1 MGAVFFHGLRDVLPA
16 LLASFVLHCVAVVV
30 GAFACL
36 VGLLCYIKHKQRET
50 MVYMKK
56 FPGRTE
62 HIPMLTTWSIHRTL
76 SKEAHR
82 LDVGTHLFQLSA
94 GFSRMY
100 QKHGMLRYYDATHP
114 ILVVFKADHIEEL
127 LTSNTVLKKGHEYDL
142 LGPWLGTG
150 LLTSSGSKWR
160 SRRKLLTPAFH
171 FRILEDFLPAVNEQ
185 SKVLVRKLG
194 QLGKDR
200 SCDVVPLVTLCALD
214 IICDTIMGYTINAQ
228 SNQHSDYV
236 QAIQVLGHSFTRR
249 LESPLYWI
257 DTIFRFS
264 KPGRLFHQKIG
275 DLHQFTLKVIRER
288 KEELLSCPEL
298 QESLEETSLES
309 DIYGVQGKT
318 RKPFLDILL
327 REHIKDPENFSEED
341 VREEVDTFMFEGHD
355 TTAMGIS
362 WALYLIGLYSEH
374 QELMHQELDAIF
386 GANKTRP
393 ITSEDLKQM
402 KYMECCLK
410 ESQRL
415 YPSVPFISRMCE
427 QDVMIGY
434 FIDDVAEELECDKQ
448 AAITCYWRI
457 ADRFGRSPFVS
468 IPDEPDDYLTSFCQ
482 VSENSEEFPEDATC
496 KDYYAGCS
504 DSDKHQFAITERG
517 YAALQETATL
527 VDSCQ
532 PIESLRECLDLDIM
546 RKCDA
551 HRPLR
556 IGAFHERV
564 TSRRRAAIQ
573 LRGCLQNAVN
583 KCDSTKYGTAMD
595 RLKRIANSI
604 VDLNSPATRRA
615 VAGNGA
621 SAFDATI
628 AVVGA
633 AVFICFLHADSYW
646 QFN

>member
-16 LLASFVLHCVAVVV
+16 LLASFVLHCMAVVV
-30 GAFACL
+30 GACACL
-36 VGLLCYIKHKQRET
+36 VGLLSYIKHKQRET
-50 MVYMKK
+50 MVYMEK

-62 HIPMLTTWSIHRTL
+62 PIPMLTTWSIHRTL

-185 SKVLVRKLG
+185 SKVLV
-194 QLGKDR
+194 
-200 SCDVVPLVTLCALD
+200 
-214 IICDTIMGYTINAQ
+214 
-228 SNQHSDYV
+228 
-236 QAIQVLGHSFTRR
+236 
-249 LESPLYWI
+249 
-257 DTIFRFS
+257 
-264 KPGRLFHQKIG
+264 
-275 DLHQFTLKVIRER
+275 IRER

-298 QESLEETSLES
+298 QESLEEASLES
-309 DIYGVQGKT
+309 DIYGVKGKT

-355 TTAMGIS
+355 TTAMGMS

-386 GANKTRP
+386 GANQTRP

-415 YPSVPFISRMCE
+415 YPSVPFVSRMCE
-427 QDVMIGY
+427 QDVMIAGRKLPKGAEILVGIY
-434 FIDDVAEELECDKQ
+434 NLHRDPEVFPKPEEFIP
-448 AAITCYWRI
+448 
-457 ADRFGRSPFVS
+457 DRFLPENVKGRHPFAFVPFS
-468 IPDEPDDYLTSFCQ
+468 AGPRNCIGQRFAMM
-482 VSENSEEFPEDATC
+482 EE
-496 KDYYAGCS
+496 K
-504 DSDKHQFAITERG
+504 
-517 YAALQETATL
+517 
-527 VDSCQ
+527 V
-532 PIESLRECLDLDIM
+532 
-546 RKCDA
+546 
-551 HRPLR
+551 
-556 IGAFHERV
+556 V
-564 TSRRRAAIQ
+564 
-573 LRGCLQNAVN
+573 
-583 KCDSTKYGTAMD
+583 
-595 RLKRIANSI
+595 IANILRNYKLVSLHHRDKI
-604 VDLNSPATRRA
+604 RVMAELVLRPKSGLHVKFIPREPAK
-615 VAGNGA
+615 
-621 SAFDATI
+621 
-628 AVVGA
+628 
-633 AVFICFLHADSYW
+633 LK
-646 QFN
+646 